1 MSDTIQYQIDADMLG
16 PGFAGQLDDL
26 HDFVPHLASATE
38 RPEEDFLVRQHV
50 NQWPGAEEPSEHE
63 WNTALEAFAAERP
76 ELFPEVF

>member
-1 MSDTIQYQIDADMLG
+1 MITRYQIDVGMFG

-26 HDFVPHLASATE
+26 RDFVPHLAAATE

-50 NQWPGAEEPSEHE
+50 NQWPGATSPSEHE
-63 WNTALEAFAAERP
+63 WNTALEEFVAARP